1 MAEQIQITIVG
12 TGCIGTSIG
21 LALHQSKQPLLVV
34 GHDKEPGHANTART
48 MKAID
53 KSDWNLIGACENA
66 DLVILAL
73 PLNAIEPTMKAAG
86 PYLKEGSVVTDT
98 ASLKTPVVEWAA
110 ALLPPSVHFVGGDP
124 VVTSTGSGPEAASA
138 DLFRNSL
145 YCITPTPS
153 THPDA
158 VSLISGLAALLG
170 GRPYYLDAVEHDGLA
185 AGVTHLPHALALA
198 LVRGSSRQAAWREM
212 RKLAGGDFERIGA
225 VMGEDPDALAD
236 LLLANRD
243 NLARW
248 LDSYGTELQAIRDL
262 LAAGEREPLAQA
274 VDQALVAYREWGS
287 DRSKLFNEAG
297 PGGEVERPA
306 FLRQMLLGGRF
317 GRK

>member
-21 LALHQSKQPLLVV
+21 LTLHQAKQPLLVV
-34 GHDKEPGHANTART
+34 GHDKEPGHANTARA

-66 DLVILAL
+66 DLVILAP
-73 PLNAIEPTMKAAG
+73 PLNAIEPTLKAAG
-86 PYLKEGSVVTDT
+86 PYIKEGSVVTDT
-98 ASLKTPVVEWAA
+98 ASLKAPVVEWAT

-124 VVTSTGSGPEAASA
+124 VVTSAGSGPGAASA

-145 YCITPTPS
+145 YCITPTPT

-170 GRPYYLDAVEHDGLA
+170 GRPYYLDAAEHDGLA
-185 AGVTHLPHALALA
+185 AGVAHLPHALALA
-198 LVRGSSRQAAWREM
+198 LVRNSTRQGAWREL
-212 RKLAGGDFERIGA
+212 RKLAGGNFEQIGA

-243 NLARW
+243 NLTRW
-248 LDSYGTELQAIRDL
+248 LDSLGAELQAIRAL

-274 VDQALVAYREWGS
+274 VDQAVVAYHQWGS
-287 DRSKLFNEAG
+287 DRRNLFNEAS
-297 PGGEVERPA
+297 PGSEVERPD
-306 FLRQMLLGGRF
+306 FLRQMLLGGRL

>member
-21 LALHQSKQPLLVV
+21 LALHQAKQPLLVV
-34 GHDKEPGHANTART
+34 GHDKEPSHANTART

-66 DLVILAL
+66 DLVILSI
-73 PLNAIEPTMKAAG
+73 PLNAIEPTLKAAG
-86 PYLKEGSVVTDT
+86 PYLKQGSVVTDT
-98 ASLKTPVVEWAA
+98 ASVKAPVVEWAT

-124 VVTSTGSGPEAASA
+124 VVTSTGSGPGAASA

-145 YCITPTPS
+145 YCITPAPS

-158 VSLISGLAALLG
+158 VSLISGLAVLLG

-185 AGVTHLPHALALA
+185 AGVAHLPHALAVA
-198 LVRGSSRQAAWREM
+198 MVRSSSRQAAWREL
-212 RKLAGGDFERIGA
+212 RKLAGGSFEQVGV
-225 VMGEDPDALAD
+225 VMGEDPDAMAD

-248 LDSYGTELQAIRDL
+248 LDSYGAELQAIRDL

-274 VDQALVAYREWGS
+274 IDQAVVAYRQWGS
-287 DRSKLFNEAG
+287 DRRNLFNEAS
-297 PGGEVERPA
+297 PGGEVERPD
-306 FLRQMLLGGRF
+306 FLRQMLLGGRL

>member
-1 MAEQIQITIVG
+1 MAEQIQVTIVG
-12 TGCIGTSIG
+12 TGCVGTSIG
-21 LALHQSKQPLLVV
+21 LALHQAKQPLLVV
-34 GHDKEPGHANTART
+34 GHDKEPGRANTART

-66 DLVILAL
+66 DLLILAI

-86 PYLKEGSVVTDT
+86 PYLKQGSVVTDT
-98 ASLKTPVVEWAA
+98 ASLKAPVVEWAA
-110 ALLPPSVHFVGGDP
+110 ALLPPNVHFVGGDP
-124 VVTSTGSGPEAASA
+124 VVTSTGSGPGAASA

-170 GRPYYLDAVEHDGLA
+170 GRPYYLDAAEHDGLA
-185 AGVTHLPHALALA
+185 AGVAHLPHALALA
-198 LVRGSSRQAAWREM
+198 MVRSSSRQAAWREM
-212 RKLAGGDFERIGA
+212 RKLAGGSFEQVGA
-225 VMGEDPDALAD
+225 AMGEDPDALAD

-248 LDSYGTELQAIRDL
+248 LDSYGAELQAIRDL

-274 VDQALVAYREWGS
+274 IDQAVVAYRQWGS
-287 DRSKLFNEAG
+287 DRRTMFNEAS
-297 PGGEVERPA
+297 PGGEVERPD
-306 FLRQMLLGGRF
+306 FLRQMLLGGRL

>member
-1 MAEQIQITIVG
+1 MADQVQITIVG

-21 LALHQSKQPLLVV
+21 LALHQTKQPLLVV

-53 KSDWNLIGACENA
+53 KSDWNLISACENA
-66 DLVILAL
+66 DLVILAT
-73 PLNAIEPTMKAAG
+73 PLNAIEPTLKAAG
-86 PYLKEGSVVTDT
+86 PYFKEGSVVTDT
-98 ASLKTPVVEWAA
+98 ASLKAPVVEWAA

-124 VVTSTGSGPEAASA
+124 VVTSTGSGPEAASV

-145 YCITPTPS
+145 YCITPTPN

-170 GRPYYLDAVEHDGLA
+170 GRPYYLDAVEHDGLV
-185 AGVTHLPHALALA
+185 AGVAHLPHALALA
-198 LVRGSSRQAAWREM
+198 MVRSSSRQGAWREL
-212 RKLAGGDFERIGA
+212 RKLAGGSFEQIGA
-225 VMGEDPDALAD
+225 VLGEDPDALAD

-248 LDSYGTELQAIRDL
+248 LDSYGAELQAVRAL
-262 LAAGEREPLAQA
+262 VAAGEREPLAQA
-274 VDQALVAYREWGS
+274 IDQALVAYRQWGS
-287 DRSKLFNEAG
+287 DRRNLFNEAS
-297 PGGEVERPA
+297 PGSEIERPD
-306 FLRQMLLGGRF
+306 FLRQMLLGGRL

>member
-21 LALHQSKQPLLVV
+21 LALHQSKQPLVVV

-53 KSDWNLIGACENA
+53 KSDWNLVGACENA

-73 PLNAIEPTMKAAG
+73 PLNAIEPTLKAAG

-98 ASLKTPVVEWAA
+98 ASLKAPVVAWAA
-110 ALLPPSVHFVGGDP
+110 ALLPSHVHFVGGDP

-145 YCITPTPS
+145 YCITPAPD

-170 GRPYYLDAVEHDGLA
+170 GRPYYLDAAEHDGLA
-185 AGVTHLPHALALA
+185 AGVAHLPHALALT
-198 LVRGSSRQAAWREM
+198 LVRSNSRQGAWREL
-212 RKLAGGDFERIGA
+212 RKLAGGGFEQIGA
-225 VMGEDPDALAD
+225 VMGEDAEALAD

-248 LDSYGTELQAIRDL
+248 LNSYGTELQAIGSL

-274 VDQALVAYREWGS
+274 IDQAMAAYREWNS
-287 DRSKLFNEAG
+287 DRRNLFNEAS
-297 PGGEVERPA
+297 PGAEVERPA
-306 FLRQMLLGGRF
+306 FLRQMLLGG
-317 GRK
+317 GLSRK

>member
-12 TGCIGTSIG
+12 TGCVGTSIG
-21 LALHQSKQPLLVV
+21 LALHQAKQPLLVV
-34 GHDKEPGHANTART
+34 GHDKEPGHANSARD

-98 ASLKTPVVEWAA
+98 ASLKAPVVEWAA
-110 ALLPPSVHFVGGDP
+110 ALLPPNVHFVGGDP
-124 VVTSTGSGPEAASA
+124 VVTSTGSGPAAASA

-145 YCITPTPS
+145 YCITPTPD

-158 VSLISGLAALLG
+158 VSLISGLVALLG

-185 AGVTHLPHALALA
+185 AGVTHLPHALAVA
-198 LVRGSSRQAAWREM
+198 MVNSISRQAAWREM
-212 RKLAGGDFERIGA
+212 RKLAGGSFDRIGA
-225 VMGEDPDALAD
+225 LMSEDPDALSD
-236 LLLANRD
+236 LLLGNRD

-248 LDSYGTELQAIRDL
+248 LDGYVAELQSIRDL
-262 LAAGEREPLAQA
+262 LAAGEHEPLARS
-274 VDQALVAYREWGS
+274 VDQAVVAHRQWVS
-287 DRSKLFNEAG
+287 DRQNLFNEAK
-297 PGGEVERPA
+297 PDSEAERPG
-306 FLRQMLLGGRF
+306 FLRQMFLGGRL
-317 GRK
+317 GRR